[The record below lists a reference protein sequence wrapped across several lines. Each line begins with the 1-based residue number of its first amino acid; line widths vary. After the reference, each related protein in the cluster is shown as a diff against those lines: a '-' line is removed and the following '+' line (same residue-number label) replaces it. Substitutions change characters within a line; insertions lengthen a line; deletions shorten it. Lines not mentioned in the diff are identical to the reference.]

1 MHRNCCTDRFKILQ
15 NLTHDVNI
23 LGRSKTNSRE
33 LLSPQHKSA
42 TASMCPIGVIVTAGV
57 SSMLYSFPFRLVRS
71 LDHQT
76 FFFLYPTEPFLFSN
90 GLKNKEKYSIY
101 NFFSFLCT
109 PRPLAFTDEKA
120 AGMFQ
125 GICS

>member
-1 MHRNCCTDRFKILQ
+1 MDRNCCTDRFKILQ

-76 FFFLYPTEPFLFSN
+76 FFFRRSCFQMASKIRKNTAFIIFS
-90 GLKNKEKYSIY
+90 
-101 NFFSFLCT
+101 
-109 PRPLAFTDEKA
+109 AFCAHLGHLHLQMKKQQA
-120 AGMFQ
+120 CFRA
-125 GICS
+125 SVLSK